1 MELYLYINDSTTQVS
16 FWRRGSRILRKMPN
30 AFGDSI
36 IFHMRNT
43 IQKIDSLYATE
54 ITEYR
59 DTSKTLISQ
68 SYGEY
73 AKYSI
78 TRELLTNNV
87 KTEYFYDT
95 NGQIYKSEWFGYD
108 EYGNRISRAVAGIDG
123 TPVRCPNWDWDD
135 LCFYKM
141 SVLYPFNNKDRSVFV
156 SALGLNEF
164 NESSYITRISLGELS
179 RLSISEL
186 PYRYIYKH
194 EDGVN
199 KTGVAIA
206 KTESRIS
213 SFQYYA
219 FFVHVLS
226 KEGSFYKSGLKDG
239 DIIISVNNNVLTAA
253 KGNNIKQTIVQNIQK
268 IGGEVTVARAD
279 VNNNKYTTYNY
290 IVPPGNACAEIHL
303 IELTEQENKRLQ
315 LR

>member
-1 MELYLYINDSTTQVS
+1 MICASIKCLYCIRLYHDKISTIGS
-16 FWRRGSRILRKMPN
+16 LRRNIPLN
-30 AFGDSI
+30 AKNI
-36 IFHMRNT
+36 
-43 IQKIDSLYATE
+43 
-54 ITEYR
+54 
-59 DTSKTLISQ
+59 
-68 SYGEY
+68 
-73 AKYSI
+73 
-78 TRELLTNNV
+78 
-87 KTEYFYDT
+87 
-95 NGQIYKSEWFGYD
+95 
-108 EYGNRISRAVAGIDG
+108 G
-123 TPVRCPNWDWDD
+123 TP
-135 LCFYKM
+135 
-141 SVLYPFNNKDRSVFV
+141 
-156 SALGLNEF
+156 NEF